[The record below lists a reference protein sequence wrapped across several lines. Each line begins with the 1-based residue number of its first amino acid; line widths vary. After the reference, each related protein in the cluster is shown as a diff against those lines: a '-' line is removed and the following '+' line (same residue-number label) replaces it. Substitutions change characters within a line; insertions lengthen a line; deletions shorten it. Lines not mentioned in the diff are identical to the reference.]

1 MCSHDLKPVADSDRR
16 EALIADVTCAVYQ
29 VVLKG
34 MPRSNWLDLQ
44 LALWHAVRSRLEGRD
59 PLESA
64 PSLGE
69 GTAAWAGAEALQRP
83 GERRCASA
91 PLDG

>member
-44 LALWHAVRSRLEGRD
+44 LALWHTVRSRLEAWD
-59 PLESA
+59 PAESV
-64 PSLGE
+64 PGLRE
-69 GTAAWAGAEALQRP
+69 RPAAWAEAEALQRP